1 MIALI
6 ESGGDIGRVGE
17 SRSLNCGEGE
27 MSGLTSVVLESRL
40 HFASLEK
47 ISCLVHVVRAEN
59 WVETVGTFLFW
70 LPHRTIASEY
80 EQTTINALKEWLPSR
95 WDMGYGIYLC
105 DAAPMC
111 GEPVLFER
119 RREAP
124 FASYGCGV
132 MGCAEIGLM
141 SPVAVLLCPE
151 AECVSIPDRN
161 VWCLGDRTGETEPL
175 LLYFDLSG
183 SSISTPPPLADG
195 VCKESCEFPEFGS
208 VRDDCEFSTKE

>member
-6 ESGGDIGRVGE
+6 ESGGEIGRVGE
-17 SRSLNCGEGE
+17 SRSLNCVAGE

-47 ISCLVHVVRAEN
+47 ISCLVHVVRAED
-59 WVETVGTFLFW
+59 WVVTVGTFLFW

-95 WDMGYGIYLC
+95 WDMGYTCAMRLPC
-105 DAAPMC
+105 A

-175 LLYFDLSG
+175 LLYSDLSG
-183 SSISTPPPLADG
+183 
-195 VCKESCEFPEFGS
+195 
-208 VRDDCEFSTKE
+208 